1 MNKFEIVL
9 RHVLYRFN
17 RHFARKNVLFPLYF
31 VLSANAVDFN
41 ASNKLIYNGY
51 AMISKKY
58 ANLYRR
64 YLLI

>member
-1 MNKFEIVL
+1 MCKKM
-9 RHVLYRFN
+9 
-17 RHFARKNVLFPLYF
+17 ARNINILWKTISVVFHPLVVPLYF
-31 VLSANAVDFN
+31 VLWSNAVDFN